1 MGSVANSGA
10 PTVVVI
16 KVGDVEK
23 EKEAG
28 GGLDAAGAPRDCGQR
43 IYSRTLQR
51 VNEGVPINNTV
62 TLSETLAVAIAQ

>member
-1 MGSVANSGA
+1 MVGSVADSGA
-10 PTVVVI
+10 RTVVVI

-43 IYSRTLQR
+43 IYSRALQR
-51 VNEGVPINNTV
+51 VNEGVPINNT
-62 TLSETLAVAIAQ
+62 LSETLAVAIAQ

>member
-43 IYSRTLQR
+43 IYSALQR
-51 VNEGVPINNTV
+51 VTEGVPINS
-62 TLSETLAVAIAQ
+62 TLAETLAAAIVQ